1 MADKNEMI
9 VENDDELLNLI
20 AQYIEAKG
28 DDYSILSMEDR
39 VKLFLALVKDCD
51 YKKESF
57 VKVDEFKE
65 LFFPK
70 SSLEKLEIEN
80 LDNYLTTLIIG
91 EKSTK
96 ENKLV
101 VLYSAQG
108 VNNDEC
114 VDENNTMAFEISFK
128 DHTVKQ
134 VSVRE
139 LKGKIA
145 SNTYQICK
153 CCQVDEKEEG
163 PQNLKTAFAKY
174 LTSSNCR
181 QA

>member
-9 VENDDELLNLI
+9 VENDDELLSLI
-20 AQYIEAKG
+20 AQYVETKG
-28 DDYSILSMEDR
+28 DDYNVLSMEDR

-51 YKKESF
+51 YKKDSF
-57 VKVDEFKE
+57 VRVGEFKD

-70 SSLEKLEIEN
+70 SSLDKLEIEN
-80 LDNYLTTLIIG
+80 LDNYLTTIIVG

-96 ENKLV
+96 ENKLI

-108 VNNDEC
+108 VNNDEYM
-114 VDENNTMAFEISFK
+114 DENNTMAFEISFK
-128 DHTVKQ
+128 DHTAKQ
-134 VSVRE
+134 VSVKE
-139 LKGKIA
+139 LKGKIV
-145 SNTYQICK
+145 SDTYQICK
-153 CCQVDEKEEG
+153 CCQVDAQK
-163 PQNLKTAFAKY
+163 QDQQDLKTAFAKY